1 MIKTV
6 MGFILG
12 VAATLYGKPYIE
24 SFLDTN
30 FSAISTGG
38 NSASSV
44 HVSNTLNSERV
55 NFSFPDSSGTESVG
69 PNEIMTAMYLTS
81 YFVANGHGDDPA
93 PNVVVRTINRLAQT
107 NSMVRDRLSTQTTS
121 SLSNTS
127 ALMLLQGSLKN
138 G

>member
-1 MIKTV
+1 MIKTAI
-6 MGFILG
+6 GFILG
-12 VAATLYGKPYIE
+12 IAAALYGKPYIE
-24 SFLDTN
+24 SFLDTD
-30 FSAISTGG
+30 FSGIATGA

-55 NFSFPDSSGTESVG
+55 NFSFPDSSGTDHVG

-93 PNVVVRTINRLAQT
+93 PDAVLRTINQLAQS
-107 NSMVRDRLSTQTTS
+107 NAIVRDLLTS
-121 SLSNTS
+121 QPTSHLSNS
-127 ALMLLQGSLKN
+127 RALKVLQGSLAN